1 MFIIYSHL
9 KNNDHKDGDQGLSRR
24 QSRRFALQVLF
35 CNEFLKED
43 VRDVAQRVAK
53 TLRNEIDEFSKEL
66 ITRTFEQSEELDTLI
81 LQSLVDR
88 NIERLAI
95 LERVLLRM
103 SLCELLYF
111 PEIPIEVTLNE
122 AVDLGKEFISLKSS
136 RFVNG
141 LLDALVKK
149 LDKDKKINKTL
160 LARLPSRLKRHKSQN
175 KEIDQ

>member
-1 MFIIYSHL
+1 MLIIYSQL
-9 KNNDHKDGDQGLSRR
+9 KKFDHKDGDQGLSRR

-43 VRDVAQRVAK
+43 IDEITQRVAK
-53 TLRNEIDEFSKEL
+53 TLQNKVDRFSKEI
-66 ITRTFEQSEELDTLI
+66 ITRTSEQSEELDKLI
-81 LQSLVDR
+81 VQSLVDR
-88 NIERLAI
+88 NMERLAI

-111 PEIPIEVTLNE
+111 PDIPIEVTLNE
-122 AVDLGKEFISLKSS
+122 AIDLGKEFISLKSS

-160 LARLPSRLKRHKSQN
+160 LARLPSRFKKGEKQN
-175 KEIDQ
+175 KEVNL

>member
-1 MFIIYSHL
+1 MFIIYSQI
-9 KNNDHKDGDQGLSRR
+9 KKFDHKDGDQGLSRR

-43 VRDVAQRVAK
+43 IDEITQRVAK
-53 TLRNEIDEFSKEL
+53 MLQNKVDQFSKEI
-66 ITRTFEQSEELDTLI
+66 ITRTSEHSEALDKLI
-81 LQSLVDR
+81 VQSLVDR
-88 NIERLAI
+88 NMERLAI

-111 PEIPIEVTLNE
+111 PDIPIEVTLNE
-122 AVDLGKEFISLKSS
+122 AIDLGKEFISLKSS

-160 LARLPSRLKRHKSQN
+160 LARLPSRFKKDEKQN
-175 KEIDQ
+175 KEINL